1 MEDASKARQ
10 LSLTI
15 IVIAA
20 VIIGLVLALLWRRGG
35 TLDGSLELVRR
46 WFFAVFCM
54 AYALAQLRVF
64 VLRKKREARLAAG
77 VPLSAFGFFMVVWFV
92 LAVVAI
98 VYGLRGG
105 EGWWETG
112 AWVTIVAVICV
123 QLLVLGGLA
132 QRNHRP

>member
-35 TLDGSLELVRR
+35 GLDGSIEFARR
-46 WFFAVFCM
+46 WFFAAFCM
-54 AYALAQLRVF
+54 AYALTQLRVF

-77 VPLSAFGFFMVVWFV
+77 VPVSAFGFFMIVWFV
-92 LAVVAI
+92 LAVASI
-98 VYGLRGG
+98 AYGLRGG
-105 EGWWETG
+105 DGWWETG

-132 QRNHRP
+132 QRTGRP